1 MPDIRGHSGRD
12 NGQGVVGH
20 VRMAARDSGWGM
32 VAMGN
37 GRPGMRR
44 LALAALAGVMLFAA
58 PAIGFAQ
65 SKPQVRIAPRVLVEA
80 DIETPLI
87 ISIGPPDALPE
98 KSYVQLRGL
107 PETATLNEGHNISPG
122 TWAIPLKSLATLTIN
137 APGAA
142 TGTTEFVVR
151 VVSVEG
157 AVLAENKSS
166 MIVAAGYVIGQR
178 SASAGDPKMVTPP
191 MPAQPPVPSPQV
203 AAPQQRQALA
213 APQASQPPTPPP
225 TSRNQLA
232 PEEKAKL
239 EKLVGLGNRHLGSG
253 NIAAAREFFR
263 RAADGGLAEGALLLA
278 TTYDPDELD
287 AIKVQGLAP
296 DTAEARRW
304 YERARAL
311 GAVGVDARLA
321 RLAGR

>member
-1 MPDIRGHSGRD
+1 MGIGRSGIRRI
-12 NGQGVVGH
+12 
-20 VRMAARDSGWGM
+20 
-32 VAMGN
+32 
-37 GRPGMRR
+37 
-44 LALAALAGVMLFAA
+44 ALTSMAGVFLLASA
-58 PAIGFAQ
+58 VAGYAQ

-80 DIETPLI
+80 DVETPLI

-98 KSYVQLRGL
+98 KCYVQLRGL

-122 TWAIPLKSLATLTIN
+122 VWAIPLKSLSTLTIH

-142 TGTTEFVVR
+142 TGTSDFTVR

-157 AVLAENKSS
+157 SVLAENRSS

-178 SASAGDPKMVTPP
+178 SASAGDPKIVSPP
-191 MPAQPPVPSPQV
+191 MPVQPPAQPPVPPPQA
-203 AAPQQRQALA
+203 AAPSQRQALA
-213 APQASQPPTPPP
+213 APQASQPPAPPP
-225 TSRNQLA
+225 TSRNQLP
-232 PEEKAKL
+232 PEEKARL
-239 EKLVGLGNRHLGSG
+239 EKLVGLGNRHLASG

-263 RAADGGLAEGALLLA
+263 RAADGGLADGALLLA
-278 TTYDPDELD
+278 TTFDPDELD
-287 AIKVQGLAP
+287 AIKVQGLSP

>member
-1 MPDIRGHSGRD
+1 
-12 NGQGVVGH
+12 
-20 VRMAARDSGWGM
+20 
-32 VAMGN
+32 MGN
-37 GRPGMRR
+37 GRPGIDK
-44 LALAALAGVMLFAA
+44 LALAALASVFLLMA
-58 PAIGFAQ
+58 PAIGWAQ
-65 SKPQVRIAPRVLVEA
+65 SKPQVRIAPRVLIEA
-80 DIETPLI
+80 DVETPLI
-87 ISIGPPDALPE
+87 INIGPPDALPE
-98 KSYVQLRGL
+98 KCYVQLRGL

-122 TWAIPLKSLATLTIN
+122 IWAIPLKSLSTLTIH

-142 TGTTEFVVR
+142 TGTSEFTVR

-157 AVLAENKSS
+157 SVLAENRSS

-178 SASAGDPKMVTPP
+178 SASAADPKIVSPP
-191 MPAQPPVPSPQV
+191 VPAQPPVPPPQA

-225 TSRNQLA
+225 TSRNQLPPDERA
-232 PEEKAKL
+232 RL
-239 EKLVGLGNRHLGSG
+239 EKLVGLGNRHLASG

-263 RAADGGLAEGALLLA
+263 RAAEGGLADGALLLA

-287 AIKVQGLAP
+287 AIKVQGLSP

-311 GAVGVDARLA
+311 GAIGVDARLA